1 MTDPLDTVRQQL
13 TALESIDMGPVPVAG
28 ENSGETPDPEDAD
41 QPDDSW
47 MPDPEAAFMPPGGTP
62 PDGSEPPPEA
72 ICGAFPLN
80 DIGNGMRFNKYFG
93 ANVLSVPRVGWFT
106 WAGFKWAKDDDRI
119 AIRTLAQQVSALML
133 KEVEFLVLEP
143 WEKERLDALPAVRAE
158 AELLQARAD
167 KTADDDAQLKILWA
181 KVQRG
186 EETKK
191 LVAKR
196 RSEYRTFA
204 KSTGNTAKIDAMMKE
219 AEPSLTRML
228 DDLDADDLA
237 VNTESG
243 TLRFDCDRSVIED
256 GGSPVATFR
265 LDPHDRTDLLTKCMP
280 VVHDPVAKAPRFE
293 AFLSRIQPDAEMRRF
308 LQRSFGLA
316 MTGRVEQRIWFLF
329 GHGANGKSV
338 LVDLMAR
345 MLGDYAATAK
355 IESLTGQ
362 SKRGGADATPDLI
375 PLMGARMVRASE
387 PEQGER
393 LKEGTIKE
401 LTGGEPILVR
411 ALHSDFVEVKPDFK
425 LFISGNHKPEIRGTD
440 DGIWRRVLLIPFDV
454 QIPEGE
460 RDPDLGKKLFLE
472 APGILNWMIDGLLDY
487 LERGLQIPK
496 QVQDATKEYREES
509 DPVGVFLDAC
519 CEVTGSAAAF
529 SRSAELTDA
538 FNFWLTERGESQ
550 WKGRTFQLRLKD
562 KAERWRDP
570 RTGNTFSAAKR
581 SVSGYQGLE
590 LTDLFRR
597 RMEDAISR
605 GTWKRAAASTG
616 TDSPDPQ
623 SDY

>member
-1 MTDPLDTVRQQL
+1 MTDPLDTVRQQI
-13 TALESIDMGPVPVAG
+13 TDLEQVDMGPVPVAG
-28 ENSGETPDPEDAD
+28 ESASDAPDPD
-41 QPDDSW
+41 QMPPDDSW
-47 MPDPEAAFMPPGGTP
+47 MPDPEAGFVPPGDDP
-62 PDGSEPPPEA
+62 PAELPPEA

-80 DIGNGMRFNKYFG
+80 DIGNGQRFKTYFG
-93 ANVLSVPRVGWFT
+93 ANVLAVPRVGWFT

-133 KEVEFLVLEP
+133 KEVEFLVVEP
-143 WEKERLDALPAVRAE
+143 WEKDRLDALPATRAE
-158 AELLQARAD
+158 AELLQAKGD
-167 KTADDDAQLKILWA
+167 KTAEEEAQLKILWA

-196 RSEYRTFA
+196 RTEYRTFA
-204 KSTGNTAKIDAMMKE
+204 KSTGNTAKIEAMMKE
-219 AEPSLTRML
+219 AEPNMSRML

-237 VNTESG
+237 VNTQSG
-243 TLRFDCDRSVIED
+243 TLRFFVDRGPD
-256 GGSPVATFR
+256 GTANPVAGFR
-265 LDPHDRTDLLTKCMP
+265 LDPHDRADLLTKCMP
-280 VVHDPVAKAPRFE
+280 VMHDPFATAARFD

-472 APGILNWMIDGLLDY
+472 APGILNWMIEGLLDY
-487 LERGLQIPK
+487 LEGGLQIPK
-496 QVQDATKEYREES
+496 QVQDATREYREES

-519 CEVTGSAAAF
+519 CSVSGEATAF
-529 SRSAELTDA
+529 TRSSSLTDA
-538 FNFWLTERGESQ
+538 FNFWLTERGETQ
-550 WKGRTFQLRLKD
+550 WTGRTFQLRLKD

-570 RTGNTFSAAKR
+570 RTGNTFTAAKR

-590 LTDLFRR
+590 LTDMFRR
-597 RMEDAISR
+597 RMEDAVSR
-605 GTWKRAAASTG
+605 GTWKRAAASTAA
-616 TDSPDPQ
+616 DSPDPG

>member
-13 TALESIDMGPVPVAG
+13 TALESIEMGPVPVAG
-28 ENSGETPDPEDAD
+28 ENSGETPDPGDD
-41 QPDDSW
+41 SPPDDSW
-47 MPDPEAAFMPPGGTP
+47 MPDHEASFMPPGGEP
-62 PDGSEPPPEA
+62 PEGAEPPPEA
-72 ICGAFPLN
+72 ICGGYPLN
-80 DIGNGMRFNKYFG
+80 DIGNGQRFKTYFG

-106 WAGFKWAKDDDRI
+106 WAGFRWEKDEDKL
-119 AIRTLAQQVSALML
+119 AIRTLAQQVSSLML

-143 WEKERLDALPAVRAE
+143 WEKDRLDALPSARAE
-158 AELLQARAD
+158 AELLQAKAER
-167 KTADDDAQLKILWA
+167 TAEDEEKLQALWA
-181 KVQRG
+181 KVRRG
-186 EETKK
+186 EEIKK
-191 LVAKR
+191 LVGKR

-204 KSTGNTAKIDAMMKE
+204 KSTGNSAKIDAMMKE
-219 AEPSLTRML
+219 AEPGLSHPF
-228 DDLDADDLA
+228 DALDADDLA

-243 TLRFDCDRSVIED
+243 TLRFACDRSVIDD
-256 GGSPVATFR
+256 GGSPVAELR
-265 LDPHDRTDLLTKCMP
+265 LDPHDRADLLTKCMP
-280 VVHDPVAKAPRFE
+280 VIYDPAATAPKFE

-308 LQRSFGLA
+308 LQRTFGLA
-316 MTGRVEQRIWFLF
+316 MTGRVEQRIWFFF

-425 LFISGNHKPEIRGTD
+425 LIISGNHKPEIRGTD

-454 QIPEGE
+454 QIPESE

-472 APGILNWMIDGLLDY
+472 APGILNWMIEGLLDY

-529 SRSAELTDA
+529 SRSADLTDA

-570 RTGNTFSAAKR
+570 RTGNTFAAAKR

-590 LTDLFRR
+590 LTALFRR